1 MVIKGNK
8 MQTTHYKHTLT
19 ILVSQLQE
27 RANMEI
33 KLSINK
39 KQQQLLSELVEKGIE
54 YLKELENDTT
64 LSVND
69 RNAVKSDRIE
79 LELIKEKL

>member
-1 MVIKGNK
+1 

-54 YLKELENDTT
+54 DLKELENDTT

>member
-1 MVIKGNK
+1 
-8 MQTTHYKHTLT
+8 
-19 ILVSQLQE
+19 
-27 RANMEI
+27 ME
-33 KLSINK
+33 LRLNK

-54 YLKELENDTT
+54 DLKELENDTT

-79 LELIKEKL
+79 LELIKESL

>member
-1 MVIKGNK
+1 
-8 MQTTHYKHTLT
+8 
-19 ILVSQLQE
+19 
-27 RANMEI
+27 ME
-33 KLSINK
+33 LRLNK

-54 YLKELENDTT
+54 DLKELENDTT

-69 RNAVKSDRIE
+69 RNAVKADRIE